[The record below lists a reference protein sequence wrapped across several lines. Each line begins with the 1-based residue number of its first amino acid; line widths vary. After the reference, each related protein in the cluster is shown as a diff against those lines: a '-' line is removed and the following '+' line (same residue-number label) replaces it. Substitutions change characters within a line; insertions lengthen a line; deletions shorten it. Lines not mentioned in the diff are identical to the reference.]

1 MRITVAH
8 HSPASCQ
15 RWRDALA
22 RELPDAEVDIWGQ
35 GRAGSADYAIAWTA
49 PGKEFFAQHD
59 RLQAFFC
66 TGAGVEKLLTSVD
79 MPQSIPVIRLEDAG
93 MGAQMADYCVYSVLH
108 WMRRRSEYD
117 EQQQA
122 RVWKQLLPA
131 NDPTDWPIGVFGL
144 GVLGLQV
151 AAAFRALGFNVN
163 GFARSAHE
171 HPGIR
176 SFAER
181 GGAGDFAAFMRA
193 SRVLVIIAP
202 LTPETEDRFNRETLA
217 LLPPASYVI
226 NVARGG
232 LLVEEDLIELLNSG
246 HLAGAALDVFR
257 VEPLPQDHPLWS
269 HSKVRVTPHVSAI
282 TVIGPSAKQVAE
294 KIRRLQRGESVS
306 GVVDRR
312 RGY

>member
-8 HSPASCQ
+8 HNPAACQ

-22 RELPDAEVDIWGQ
+22 RELPEAEVDIWGQ
-35 GRAGSADYAIAWTA
+35 GRAGSADYAIAWAA
-49 PGKEFFAQHD
+49 PGQEFFDQNN
-59 RLQAFFC
+59 RLKAFFC
-66 TGAGVEKLLTSVD
+66 TGAGVEKLLSSPV
-79 MPQSIPVIRLEDAG
+79 MPTSIPVIRLEDAG
-93 MGAQMADYCVYSVLH
+93 MGTQMADYCAYAVLH

-117 EQQQA
+117 EQQRT

-131 NDPTDWPIGVFGL
+131 SDSADWPIGVFGM

-151 AAAFRALGFNVN
+151 ANAFRALGFPVN

-171 HPGIR
+171 HAGIR
-176 SFAER
+176 SYAEQ

-202 LTPETEDRFNRETLA
+202 LTAATQDRFNLETLS
-217 LLPPASYVI
+217 LLPPSAYVI

-232 LLVEEDLIELLNSG
+232 LLVEEALIGLLDRG

-257 VEPLPQDHPLWS
+257 QEPLPPDNPLWS
-269 HSKVRVTPHVSAI
+269 HPKVRVTPHVSAI
-282 TVIGPSAKQVAE
+282 TVIGPSARQVAE
-294 KIRRLQRGESVS
+294 KVRSLERGEQVS
-306 GVVDRR
+306 GVVDRA

>member
-35 GRAGSADYAIAWTA
+35 GRAGSADYAIAWAA
-49 PGKEFFAQHD
+49 PAKEFFDQHA
-59 RLQAFFC
+59 RLKAFFC
-66 TGAGVEKLLTSVD
+66 TGAGVEKLLASPV
-79 MPQSIPVIRLEDAG
+79 MPQTIPVIRLEDAG
-93 MGAQMADYCVYSVLH
+93 MGAQMVDYCVYAVLH
-108 WMRRRSEYD
+108 WLRRRSEYD
-117 EQQQA
+117 EQQRA
-122 RVWKQLLPA
+122 RVWKQLPAYDLP
-131 NDPTDWPIGVFGL
+131 DWPIGVFGL

-151 AAAFRALGFNVN
+151 ATAFRALGFNVN
-163 GFARSAHE
+163 AFSRLPHE

-176 SFAER
+176 SFAEQ
-181 GGAGDFAAFMRA
+181 GAAGDFAAFMRA

-202 LTPETEDRFNRETLA
+202 LTPTTQDRFNRETLA
-217 LLPPASYVI
+217 LMPPSSYVI

-232 LLVEEDLIELLNSG
+232 LLVEEDLIELLDRG

-257 VEPLPQDHPLWS
+257 QEPLPQDHPLWS
-269 HSKVRVTPHVSAI
+269 HPKVRITPHVSAI
-282 TVIGPSAKQVAE
+282 TLIGPSAQQVAE
-294 KIRRLQRGESVS
+294 KIRRLERGESIS
-306 GVVDRR
+306 GIVDRR

>member
-8 HSPASCQ
+8 HNPASCQ

-35 GRAGSADYAIAWTA
+35 GRAGSADYAIAWA
-49 PGKEFFAQHD
+49 SPGQEFFEQND
-59 RLQAFFC
+59 RLKAFFC
-66 TGAGVEKLLTSVD
+66 TGAGVEKLLSGPE
-79 MPQSIPVIRLEDAG
+79 MPTSIPVIRLEDAG
-93 MGAQMADYCVYSVLH
+93 MGVQMADYCVYAVLH

-117 EQQQA
+117 EQQRA

-131 NDPTDWPIGVFGL
+131 NDAADWPIGVFGM

-151 AAAFRALGFNVN
+151 ANAFRALGFPVN
-163 GFARSAHE
+163 GFARSAHD

-176 SFAER
+176 SFAEK

-193 SRVLVIIAP
+193 SRALVIIAP
-202 LTPETEDRFNRETLA
+202 LTPATQDRFNLETLA
-217 LLPPASYVI
+217 LLPQSSYVI

-232 LLVEEDLIELLNSG
+232 LLVEEALVELLDRG

-257 VEPLPQDHPLWS
+257 KEPLPPDNPLWS
-269 HSKVRVTPHVSAI
+269 HPKVRVTPHVSAI
-282 TVIGPSAKQVAE
+282 TVIAPSARQVAE
-294 KIRRLQRGESVS
+294 KVRLLERGEQVS
-306 GVVDRR
+306 GVVDRA